1 MRLFKHSRPIM
12 LTCTLL
18 GMIPY
23 VFSTACD
30 RTETSPVAPPALA
43 HEDTA
48 EPESNWI
55 DIPPSV
61 RQNLGITFVTVEKR
75 PVRSTVRLPGQ
86 FEFRPEARRE
96 YHVMLPGRI
105 ELLVKQYERVKRG
118 QPLFYLDS
126 PEWRR
131 MQSDL
136 VGTLNTMKRS
146 HADLAVAEA
155 KMVEKEKAVA
165 FLERRLAKLADARV
179 RKVDLEA
186 ELADKRNMLPR
197 LRAELDAVRTEF
209 DAAHARYEVMLRT
222 AASFTGIPIGDLNP
236 QGDSHLH
243 LEGNQPGWRTIDRL
257 TITAKAPG
265 VVDRLAVTNQG
276 WAETGD
282 LVLDTI
288 DPTALR
294 FHGDALQTDIALFSD
309 GQAARIAPPQGG
321 SINLQDTADGTIA
334 VGFQADSE
342 QRTIPIFMV
351 PDKLPKWAKAG
362 VTAYLEVFT
371 NGRGNEGLAIPEAA
385 VVRDGLDRVFFRR
398 DPSDPNKVIRVL
410 ADLGA
415 SDGRWIEVKS
425 GVMRGDEIVLG
436 GVYPL
441 MLASSQS
448 GERTKGGH
456 FHADGT
462 FHAGKEE

>member
-1 MRLFKHSRPIM
+1 MKQFKHSRPFILAWAM
-12 LTCTLL
+12 
-18 GMIPY
+18 GVIPF

-30 RTETSPVAPPALA
+30 RSEMSSKAPAALG
-43 HEDTA
+43 HEDST
-48 EPESNWI
+48 EPDTNRI

-96 YHVMLPGRI
+96 YHVMLSGRI
-105 ELLVKQYERVKRG
+105 ELLVKQYERVERG
-118 QPLFYLDS
+118 QPLFHLDS

-146 HADLAVAEA
+146 HADVAVAEA

-165 FLERRLAKLADARV
+165 FVEQRLAKLADARV

-197 LRAELDAVRTEF
+197 LRAELDAVRSEF
-209 DAAHARYEVMLRT
+209 DAAHARYDVMLRT
-222 AASFTGIPIGDLNP
+222 AASFTGIPTGVLNP
-236 QGDSHLH
+236 QGDSHQH
-243 LEGNQPGWRTIDRL
+243 LDGSQPGWRTIDRL
-257 TITAKAPG
+257 TITAEAPG

-288 DPTALR
+288 NPTALR

-309 GQAARIAPPQGG
+309 GQSARIAPPQGG
-321 SINLQDTADGTIA
+321 SLKLQNTADGTIT

-351 PDKLPKWAKAG
+351 PDELPSWAKAG

-371 NGRGNEGLAIPEAA
+371 NGHGNEGLAIPEAA
-385 VVRDGLDRVFFRR
+385 VVRDGLERVFFRR
-398 DPSDPNKVIRVL
+398 DPSDPNKVIRVQ
-410 ADLGA
+410 ADLGT
-415 SDGRWIEVKS
+415 SDGRWIEVMS

-448 GERTKGGH
+448 GGRAEGGH

-462 FHAGKEE
+462 FHPSEEE